1 MILRRGFRGKSNACI
16 YRYDLDGIAWRFL
29 KSSMHITS
37 DNVRHRLHVRRNEY
51 VLSFFHTLMYLSA
64 CCILLSNETQ
74 AHVKIG
80 DGTQSRSQS
89 QHRILVFTC
98 LTAIV
103 RALHITKAEAAPP
116 RHPLPT
122 LKSRASEPDQRH
134 QHPGVSSFT
143 VTSHHRPLTR
153 GSRGFGQ
160 TRILEN
166 ARPSGERNERGFP
179 SSLRNLSDERLESG
193 WLRMTGLRNGYWLVN
208 VDGLGGDRA
217 AGTGKACL

>member
-1 MILRRGFRGKSNACI
+1 M
-16 YRYDLDGIAWRFL
+16 
-29 KSSMHITS
+29 
-37 DNVRHRLHVRRNEY
+37 
-51 VLSFFHTLMYLSA
+51 
-64 CCILLSNETQ
+64 
-74 AHVKIG
+74 
-80 DGTQSRSQS
+80 
-89 QHRILVFTC
+89 
-98 LTAIV
+98 
-103 RALHITKAEAAPP
+103 
-116 RHPLPT
+116 
-122 LKSRASEPDQRH
+122 
-134 QHPGVSSFT
+134 
-143 VTSHHRPLTR
+143 TSHHRPLTR